1 MTEKTHEAILIISRS
16 NSTCGGCGDETLP
29 REETHH
35 TVSGYGPK
43 RPGCGAR
50 FIAMTTDLVNLD
62 DDLRQRM
69 KDIRPD
75 LPIVDTWAAWIQS
88 PVPPDHP
95 AKEKDES

>member
-1 MTEKTHEAILIISRS
+1 
-16 NSTCGGCGDETLP
+16 
-29 REETHH
+29 
-35 TVSGYGPK
+35 
-43 RPGCGAR
+43 
-50 FIAMTTDLVNLD
+50 MTTDLVNLD